1 MSAIAVPRIKAPRIV
16 MAGPLPP
23 AIGGM
28 VSVVKDLC
36 ESTLRDDFLIETFD
50 TAKKTASGRSLAA
63 AVTAR
68 LRMWCSWWNLL
79 GRSRAIAHIHTC
91 SGLSYFL
98 DLALVVIARLRRTHV
113 VLHIHGGRFDEF
125 LDGLDPLR
133 RGIAR
138 AGARWADRV
147 VVLSEGWRE
156 RLQARLPGARLR
168 VVENGVPIAGPA
180 GSSTDVVPPLVL
192 FLGGLCRAK
201 GVEDLLRAFAQAPGS
216 ARLALVGPEG
226 EPGFLSAMRSLIVEL
241 GVAERVVFPGPAQ
254 GSAKDAWLSRASLF
268 VLPSYAEGLPIS
280 LLEAMAA
287 GLPVIAT
294 RVGAIPTVIDAGR
307 TGLLIE
313 AGDIDALAG
322 AIARLVEDPAL
333 RANLGQRARAECALR
348 FSIDRA
354 ARAFR
359 DLYLEIDQP
368 VRLGAA
374 A

>member
-1 MSAIAVPRIKAPRIV
+1 MSATAVPKIKAPRIV

-28 VSVVKDLC
+28 VSVVRDLC
-36 ESTLRDDFLIETFD
+36 ESKLRDDFPIETFD
-50 TAKKTASGRSLAA
+50 TAKKTANGRPLAA

-68 LRMWCSWWNLL
+68 LRMWRSWWNLL
-79 GRSRAIAHIHTC
+79 GHSRAIAHIHTC
-91 SGLSYFL
+91 SGLTYFL
-98 DLALVVIARLRRTHV
+98 DLALLVIARLRRTPV

-156 RLQARLPGARLR
+156 RLQERLPRTRMR
-168 VVENGVPIAGPA
+168 VVENGVPIAEWA
-180 GSSTDVVPPLVL
+180 GSSTDAVPPLVL
-192 FLGGLCRAK
+192 FLGGLSRAK
-201 GVEDLLRAFAQAPGS
+201 GVEDLVRAFAQVPGS

-226 EPGFLSAMRSLIVEL
+226 EPGFLAAMRSLADEL

-254 GSAKDAWLSRASLF
+254 GLVKDAWLSRASLF

-287 GLPVIAT
+287 RLPVIAT
-294 RVGAIPTVIDAGR
+294 RVGAIPTVIDADR
-307 TGLLIE
+307 TGLLID
-313 AGDIDALAG
+313 AGDIDALAD
-322 AIARLVEDPAL
+322 AIGRLVEDPAL
-333 RANLGQRARAECALR
+333 RADLGQRARAECTLR

-354 ARAFR
+354 ARALR

-368 VRLGAA
+368 ERLGAA